1 MPAFTFECTDAHPD
15 TSAAAPTI
23 SLRLHITETT
33 GETVHALALRTQ
45 IRIEPLRRRYEDT
58 EADAMRDLFGERARW
73 GTTLKPL
80 QFGFVNQMVPTF
92 TGEATVEVAMPC
104 SYDFD
109 VAANKYLYALADG
122 EIPLLLLFSGTVFTV
137 ADGRISVQLV
147 PWSKEAPC
155 RIPVSLWREAI
166 DVHFPNAAWLRIGTD
181 TLDELQRFKNRNAIP
196 TWDGTVRALLAAAAD
211 PAAAAAADPA
221 EGPP

>member
-1 MPAFTFECTDAHPD
+1 MLAFTFECTDAHPD
-15 TSAAAPTI
+15 TSAVAPTI

-92 TGEATVEVAMPC
+92 TGETTVEVAMPC

-122 EIPLLLLFSGTVFTV
+122 EIPLLLLFSGTVFT
-137 ADGRISVQLV
+137 AAGNGFSVSLV
-147 PWSKEAPC
+147 PWDREARYRLPVSVWKQTMELHFPGTAWMRLSRASFDALHRYRTEQQLTSWDDAIDRLLKEA
-155 RIPVSLWREAI
+155 E
-166 DVHFPNAAWLRIGTD
+166 
-181 TLDELQRFKNRNAIP
+181 Q
-196 TWDGTVRALLAAAAD
+196 
-211 PAAAAAADPA
+211 
-221 EGPP
+221 

>member
-1 MPAFTFECTDAHPD
+1 MRFACTGARPEPF
-15 TSAAAPTI
+15 AAGP
-23 SLRLHITETT
+23 SLLFDLRIADDRR
-33 GETVHALALRTQ
+33 VHSIALRTQ

-92 TGEATVEVAMPC
+92 TGQTSVEVAMPC

-122 EIPLLLLFSGTVFTV
+122 EIPLLLLFSGTVFT
-137 ADGRISVQLV
+137 AEGNGFSVSLV
-147 PWSKEAPC
+147 PWDREA
-155 RIPVSLWREAI
+155 RFRLPVSVWKQTMEL
-166 DVHFPNAAWLRIGTD
+166 HFPGTAWLRLGRRTFD
-181 TLDELQRFKNRNAIP
+181 ALHRYRTEQQLTSWDDAI
-196 TWDGTVRALLAAAAD
+196 DRLLTRR
-211 PAAAAAADPA
+211 
-221 EGPP
+221 PP

>member
-92 TGEATVEVAMPC
+92 TGETTVEVAMPC

-122 EIPLLLLFSGTVFTV
+122 EIPLLLLFSGTVFT
-137 ADGRISVQLV
+137 AAGNGFSVSLV
-147 PWSKEAPC
+147 PWDREA
-155 RIPVSLWREAI
+155 RYRLPVSVWKQTMEL
-166 DVHFPNAAWLRIGTD
+166 HFPGTAWMRLS
-181 TLDELQRFKNRNAIP
+181 
-196 TWDGTVRALLAAAAD
+196 RASFDALHRYRT
-211 PAAAAAADPA
+211 
-221 EGPP
+221 

>member
-92 TGEATVEVAMPC
+92 TGETTVEVAMPC

-122 EIPLLLLFSGTVFTV
+122 EIPLLLLFSGTVFT
-137 ADGRISVQLV
+137 AAGNGFSVSLV
-147 PWSKEAPC
+147 PWDREA
-155 RIPVSLWREAI
+155 RYRLPVSVWKQTMEL
-166 DVHFPNAAWLRIGTD
+166 HFPGTAWLRLGRASFDALHRYRTQQQLTSWD
-181 TLDELQRFKNRNAIP
+181 DAI
-196 TWDGTVRALLAAAAD
+196 DRLLKE
-211 PAAAAAADPA
+211 A
-221 EGPP
+221 EQ